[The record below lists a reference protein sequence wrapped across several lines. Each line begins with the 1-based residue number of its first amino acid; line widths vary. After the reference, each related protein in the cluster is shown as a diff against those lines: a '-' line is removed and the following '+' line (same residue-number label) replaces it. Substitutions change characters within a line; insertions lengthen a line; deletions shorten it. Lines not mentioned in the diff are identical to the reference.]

1 MIDEITRRVL
11 AAMRSGNAEP
21 RAAEPRFAEPRVAHP
36 RMAEPAPPAPM
47 LAAPTPSEP
56 PKLAAPAP
64 PTQTE
69 PVRRV
74 TPLRIRSGSILGLD
88 IGRPE
93 SPAQDPDS
101 E

>member
-1 MIDEITRRVL
+1 MFPWASRCGYEL
-11 AAMRSGNAEP
+11 SGHAGQRELLKWIEP
-21 RAAEPRFAEPRVAHP
+21 LVPSLKKVSLVQG
-36 RMAEPAPPAPM
+36 APPQSETPQP
-47 LAAPTPSEP
+47 AAPLP
-56 PKLAAPAP
+56 PARHV
-64 PTQTE
+64 E

-93 SPAQDPDS
+93 PPAPDQ